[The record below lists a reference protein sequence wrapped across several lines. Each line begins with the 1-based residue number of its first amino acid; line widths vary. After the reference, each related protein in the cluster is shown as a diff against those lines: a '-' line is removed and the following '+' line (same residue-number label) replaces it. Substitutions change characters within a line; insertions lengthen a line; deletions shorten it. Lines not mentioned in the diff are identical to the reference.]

1 MPRLHV
7 WLTLTCL
14 FAGCASATTEDAPAP
29 EEGPPAGP
37 PLTTM
42 LVVRPHGR
50 FERGDTVR
58 VALEDVKGD
67 RVSYHE
73 LSGRSSSLPLDV
85 LGPGDGTMIVV
96 ASSLNLRRCRS
107 TGCSVVDVVVRGQRV
122 RVWDFQGRWYRYRG
136 EDGTEGYLNV
146 DHLRTPLAIRQG
158 LYVSFRERAAAYY
171 ERELKE
177 LRAGGSPAFSGHAV
191 GLGDDGELSF
201 EFYAVHDDGE
211 SLGTLCGAMT
221 GIADFVQPMVAEA
234 PDGIFSAYS
243 AGIYL
248 AGDDKTA
255 GDRDMLAGLAAGGGV
270 FCKADG

>member
-1 MPRLHV
+1 MNAPRCSCGGIESACIAQNEGMA
-7 WLTLTCL
+7 TC
-14 FAGCASATTEDAPAP
+14 
-29 EEGPPAGP
+29 
-37 PLTTM
+37 
-42 LVVRPHGR
+42 
-50 FERGDTVR
+50 
-58 VALEDVKGD
+58 
-67 RVSYHE
+67 
-73 LSGRSSSLPLDV
+73 
-85 LGPGDGTMIVV
+85 
-96 ASSLNLRRCRS
+96 RRCRKALDRMDRLRVPMDE
-107 TGCSVVDVVVRGQRV
+107 GAVRPLPPA
-122 RVWDFQGRWYRYRG
+122 W
-136 EDGTEGYLNV
+136 L
-146 DHLRTPLAIRQG
+146 TPLAIRQG

-191 GLGDDGELSF
+191 SLGDDGELSF